1 MSSTEDLV
9 AGPLGIGGGSRRSTW
24 RPTSGRT
31 RVRADGEAAPGDH
44 PRALPPGADAGRDAG
59 APRPDRHGDLAA
71 KAPEWRTVR
80 LPPSP
85 PLRSTSGP
93 VQGRHLA
100 AAEDAVEE
108 QRDDGAV
115 DQAVALGGLRGLAAG
130 RPRPFR
136 RNLSSACQVSGPTG
150 TASPVPG
157 PRFAVLRTPTA
168 WSGPVRVTAPN
179 APLTA
184 PLPREESL

>member
-1 MSSTEDLV
+1 MKTLTEVGASEPLAV
-9 AGPLGIGGGSRRSTW
+9 AVVDFARQAVTDAAGELGT
-24 RPTSGRT
+24 
-31 RVRADGEAAPGDH
+31 RADF
-44 PRALPPGADAGRDAG
+44 DAGMM
-59 APRPDRHGDLAA
+59 
-71 KAPEWRTVR
+71 R
-80 LPPSP
+80 LKVIYRAM
-85 PLRSTSGP
+85 L
-93 VQGRHLA
+93 VQA
-100 AAEDAVEE
+100 AANSATI
-108 QRDDGAV
+108 RAV

-157 PRFAVLRTPTA
+157 PRFCGIENPNR

-184 PLPREESL
+184 PLPREGSL